1 MNRTRPQA
9 HRRATRGLTG
19 SSSRMLATVG
29 SLLPGAALLT
39 ERRFAELTGSVF
51 RAADADQDGL
61 VSKADVYNLL
71 VNQQVGA
78 PPPRWNSFPTGER
91 PGDATEV

>member
-1 MNRTRPQA
+1 
-9 HRRATRGLTG
+9 
-19 SSSRMLATVG
+19 MLATVG

-39 ERRFAELTGSVF
+39 ERKFAELTGSVF

-61 VSKADVYNLL
+61 VSKADVFNLL

-78 PPPRWNSFPTGER
+78 PPPPWDSLSAGEAR
-91 PGDATEV
+91 CRN